1 MNFKKFIYFFFI
13 FIVYLFT
20 LNISEI
26 KIVLRIDNNII
37 TNVDLKIESNFLKIQ
52 NPKIKTLNQNDLKNY
67 QKFVDKTNNKKVKQI
82 NILKLKIIKSR
93 RKISRTKLFR

>member
-37 TNVDLKIESNFLKIQ
+37 TTIDLENE
-52 NPKIKTLNQNDLKNY
+52 
-67 QKFVDKTNNKKVKQI
+67 
-82 NILKLKIIKSR
+82 
-93 RKISRTKLFR
+93 ISF

>member
-1 MNFKKFIYFFFI
+1 MNFKKNKFFFFI

-37 TNVDLKIESNFLKIQ
+37 TNIDLENE
-52 NPKIKTLNQNDLKNY
+52 
-67 QKFVDKTNNKKVKQI
+67 I
-82 NILKLKIIKSR
+82 NII
-93 RKISRTKLFR
+93 